1 MSDHGDQLGRHR
13 MLALVL
19 LITIMPAGYGTAWII
34 TWLAEV
40 LR

>member
-19 LITIMPAGYGTAWII
+19 LITLVPAGYGAAWII
-34 TWLAEV
+34 IRLAEV